1 VTSLTPVAPP
11 AWRSRLD
18 SPLVW
23 LLGCG
28 ILSAAIW
35 WRFFTVPFPLGQFYA
50 QGHVDYAWITQY
62 RPDGTLT
69 FMASFGALFALAW
82 LAQQKLVGVTSFEA
96 LAGVLGGHVA
106 FSEILRGMY
115 PAAAVDIYDYYL
127 YGRITL
133 IHGGN
138 PFIQPPRDFPQ
149 DPYLYLSPWQ
159 AEPSVYGPVWQLM
172 SLLPTA
178 LAGDDLL
185 LALSAFK
192 VTVILGSMATAL
204 LIYLTLRHI
213 APERALA
220 GTLFFAWN
228 PLVLF
233 ETAGNGHND
242 SILTAFMMLG
252 IFCLIVGPRW
262 GALPG
267 LTAAVLTKVPAVLL
281 GPLML
286 AGVLR
291 SDALSRSVR
300 ALTVGLVA
308 SLLLVVVS
316 YAPFWVGLP
325 TLSFLGR
332 GHWFTASPATLLR
345 ELLRMQGFEFETAN
359 QFASVMSA
367 VLFGLIYL
375 VCLVLYLRSRPP
387 HPNPLP
393 RGEGVSA
400 LPTHDSSRITHDWE
414 PWLRA
419 AYRVTMAYLVVAA
432 LWWHA
437 WYLLMLICFAAL
449 LGDRNLEVRC
459 NLFCF
464 GGLLSYVVFKYV
476 WWYWEPTGDYFR
488 IMAVSVLAI
497 FSLPALHWVL
507 SCLPSKPHS
516 EDAQP
521 LRLTRASSPSQY

>member
-1 VTSLTPVAPP
+1 VPPPPQSRSSLDASL
-11 AWRSRLD
+11 A
-18 SPLVW
+18 W

-28 ILSAAIW
+28 ALSAFIW
-35 WRFFTVPFPLGQFYA
+35 WHFFTVPFPLAQFVA

-62 RPDGTLT
+62 RPEGTFT
-69 FMASFGALFALAW
+69 FMAALGTLFALAW
-82 LAQQKLVGVTSFEA
+82 LAQQKVFGVTSIEA
-96 LAGVLGGHVA
+96 LLLVLGGHVV
-106 FSEILRGMY
+106 FSAVLRGMY

-127 YGRITL
+127 YGRISL
-133 IHGGN
+133 FHGGN

-159 AEPSVYGPVWQLM
+159 AEPSVYGPIWQLI
-172 SLLPTA
+172 SLVPTR

-185 LALSAFK
+185 FAVEAFK
-192 VTVILGSMATAL
+192 VVAIIGSLATAV
-204 LIYLTLRHI
+204 LIYLTLRAL
-213 APERALA
+213 APERAIA

-233 ETAGNGHND
+233 EIAGNGHND

-252 IFCLIVGPRW
+252 VLWLMLGPRW
-262 GALPG
+262 AALPG
-267 LTAAVLTKVPAVLL
+267 LAAAVLTKVPAVLL

-286 AGVLR
+286 AGVLK
-291 SDALSRSVR
+291 SDRLAHGLRQAL
-300 ALTVGLVA
+300 VGLAA
-308 SLLLVVVS
+308 SLAVAVAT

-332 GHWFTASPATLLR
+332 GHWFTASPSTLLR
-345 ELLRMQGFEFETAN
+345 EVLRLYVDFETAN
-359 QFASVMSA
+359 QYATLISA
-367 VLFGLIYL
+367 ALFGLVYL
-375 VCLVLYLRSRPP
+375 VCLALYLRTDDGR
-387 HPNPLP
+387 
-393 RGEGVSA
+393 REA
-400 LPTHDSSRITHDWE
+400 
-414 PWLRA
+414 WLRA

-449 LGDRNLEVRC
+449 LGDEALEVRC

-476 WWYWEPTGDYFR
+476 WWYWEPEGGYFR

-497 FSLPALHWVL
+497 FSLPAAHWLL
-507 SCLPSKPHS
+507 SLLP
-516 EDAQP
+516 DR
-521 LRLTRASSPSQY
+521 RLQIAKTPAT